1 MSEFLFSS
9 AHRSL
14 SAQGVLTRVELP
26 AIEGDRPDSAFQQA
40 VQRAFALARD
50 AGQTDPI
57 VLGALPFDA
66 RQPSSLVV
74 PVSHRFVSRE
84 AVMASAQRQVL
95 HPQVV
100 AARSLPDAA
109 GFKQGVRQAI
119 ANFQH
124 SSIRKVVLSRLCQVD
139 LGVPLDGAAVLA
151 NLLKQNPVAYHF
163 RLPLAGDA
171 ELIGASPELLLRQDG
186 DRVWSFPLAGTA
198 ARLPDP
204 EQDRA
209 VAERLLASAKDQ
221 HEHRFVVEDIRQRL
235 GALCDPLHIP
245 DTPELVAT
253 PTLWHLGTPIEG
265 RLRAP
270 ELGGALALACR
281 LHPTPAVCGVPRLQA
296 RKLVDLIEPFERGP
310 FSGVVGWCD
319 SRGHGE
325 WVVSIRCATLQPS
338 RLQLFAGVGVVE
350 ASCPEAEWAETQ
362 AKLRT
367 MLQACGLNPEVLS

>member
-1 MSEFLFSS
+1 MSEYLFSS

-26 AIEGDRPDSAFQQA
+26 AVEGDRPDSAFQQA
-40 VQRAFALARD
+40 VQRAFALARE

-66 RQPSSLVV
+66 RQPSCLVV
-74 PVSHRFVSRE
+74 PVSHRFLSRE
-84 AVMASAQRQVL
+84 AVMASHQRQVL

-100 AARSLPDAA
+100 GTRSLPDAA

-139 LGVPLDGAAVLA
+139 LGVPLDGGAVLA
-151 NLLKQNPVAYHF
+151 NLLMQNPVAYHF

-171 ELIGASPELLLRQDG
+171 ELIGASPELLLRQEG
-186 DRVWSFPLAGTA
+186 DRVWTFPLAGTA
-198 ARLPDP
+198 ARRPDP
-204 EQDRA
+204 DQDQA
-209 VAERLLASAKDQ
+209 VAERLLASVKDQ
-221 HEHRFVVEDIRQRL
+221 HEHHLVVEDIRQRL
-235 GALCDPLHIP
+235 GPLCDPLHIP
-245 DTPELVAT
+245 DAPELVAT
-253 PTLWHLGTPIEG
+253 PTLWHLGTPMEG
-265 RLRAP
+265 RLRSPA
-270 ELGGALALACR
+270 LGSLALACR
-281 LHPTPAVCGVPRLQA
+281 LHPTPAVCGVPRQQA

-319 SRGHGE
+319 SRGNGE
-325 WVVSIRCATLQPS
+325 WVVSIRCATLQP
-338 RLQLFAGVGVVE
+338 RLLQLFAGVGVVE

-367 MLQACGLNPEVLS
+367 MLHACGLNPEVLS